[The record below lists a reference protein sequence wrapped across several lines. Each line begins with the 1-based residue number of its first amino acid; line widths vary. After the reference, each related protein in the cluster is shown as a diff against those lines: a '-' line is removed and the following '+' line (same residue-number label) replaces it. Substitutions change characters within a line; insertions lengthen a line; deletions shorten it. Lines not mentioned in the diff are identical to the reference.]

1 MIKTLQKMMK
11 QDKEKFVIPKGVQ
24 QVIPIKAVWP
34 DGIFKVGN
42 KFSKS
47 FRFTD
52 INYAVASKEDKEAM
66 FLSYSELLNSLDSGA
81 TTKITIN
88 NRRLN
93 KTDFESSILIPLR
106 EDALDEYRAEYNR
119 MLLDKATG
127 VSNIVQ
133 DKYVTVSVLKKNIE
147 EARNYFSRIGA
158 DLITHFSHLGSKCAE
173 LDAVDRLR
181 ILHDFFRAGEET
193 DFRFDLSETMRK
205 GHDFKDYICPDT
217 FEFEKDHFRMGNK
230 FGRVIFLREY
240 ASYIKDSMVSELCD
254 LNRSMML
261 SLDIIPIPTDEA
273 VREVENRLLGVET
286 NITNWQRRQNQNN
299 NFSAVVP
306 YDMEQQRKESKE
318 FLDDLTTRDQRM
330 MFAVLTMVHVADS
343 KEQLDSDT
351 ETLLTTVR
359 KHLCQFSTLTF
370 QQMDGL
376 NTALPIGLRKIEAI
390 RTLTTESTAV
400 FIPFRAQEISHS
412 GGIYYGQNV
421 ISKNMIIANRKCL
434 LNGNSFILG
443 VSGSGKSFTAKR
455 EIVNQIL
462 SSDDDIILIDP
473 EREYSLLVKAMG
485 GEIIHIS
492 ATSPNHINA
501 MDMNRDYGDGANP
514 VILKSEFVLS
524 LCEQLIGGQN
534 LGAKQKSLIDRCTA
548 SVYRKYLQSNFEGIT
563 PTLQDFHAELIKQDE
578 SEAQEIALAIEL
590 FTSGSLNTFA
600 KPTNVDVN
608 NRLICYDILDLGKQ
622 LLPIGML
629 VVLDSILNRITQ
641 NRAKGKNTF
650 IIIDEIYL
658 LFQHEYSANFLFTL
672 WKRVRKYGAFCTGIT
687 QNVDDLLQSH
697 TAKTM
702 LANSEFIVMLNQA
715 STDRMELA
723 RLLNISDLQ
732 LSYITNVDAGNGL
745 IKVGSSLV
753 PFADQF
759 PRNTRLYRLM
769 TTKPSEISDGFV
781 NSGKPVI

>member
-1 MIKTLQKMMK
+1 MIKTLQKIMK
-11 QDKEKFVIPKGVQ
+11 QDKERFVVPRGVQ
-24 QVIPIKAVWP
+24 QAIPIRTIWP
-34 DGIFKVGN
+34 DGIFRVGN

-47 FRFTD
+47 FRFED

-66 FLSYSELLNSLDSGA
+66 FLSYSELLNSFDSGA

-93 KTDFESSILIPLR
+93 KADFESSILIPLKN
-106 EDALDEYRAEYNR
+106 DGLDEYRREYNQ
-119 MLLDKATG
+119 MLMDKATG
-127 VSNIVQ
+127 ANSIVQ
-133 DKYVTVSVLKKNIE
+133 DKYVTVSVAKKNIE
-147 EARNYFSRIGA
+147 EARNYFSRIGT
-158 DLITHFSHLGSKCAE
+158 DLITHFSRLGSKCVE
-173 LDAVDRLR
+173 LDATDRLR

-193 DFRFDLSETMRK
+193 DFRFDLSATMRK

-217 FEFEKDHFRMGNK
+217 FEFERDHFRMGSK
-230 FGRVIFLREY
+230 FGRVIFLREF

-254 LNRSMML
+254 LNRNMML

-330 MFAVLTMVHVADS
+330 MFAVLTMVHIADS

-351 ETLLTTVR
+351 ETLFTTAR

-376 NTALPIGLRKIEAI
+376 NTALPYGLRKIDAI

-421 ISKNMIIANRKCL
+421 ISKNMIIANRKLL

-455 EIVNQIL
+455 EIINQIL

-473 EREYSLLVKAMG
+473 EREYSSLVKAMG

-524 LCEQLIGGQN
+524 LCEQLIGSQN

-548 SVYRKYLQSNFEGIT
+548 SVYRKYLQSNYRDNP
-563 PTLQDFHAELIKQDE
+563 PTLQDFHAELLKQSE
-578 SEAQEIALAIEL
+578 PEAQEIALAIEL

-697 TAKTM
+697 TARTM

-745 IKVGSSLV
+745 IKVGSSIV
-753 PFADQF
+753 PFTDQF
-759 PRNTRLYRLM
+759 PRNTKLYRLM
-769 TTKPSEISDGFV
+769 TTKPGEQAEI
-781 NSGKPVI
+781 